1 MPTRRFPRGLL
12 HVRRVGTVR
21 SPVEMSARAEQTAGS
36 ATGSR
41 LQPLS
46 LLWPE
51 AGPVWLVCS
60 RGDQEVT
67 YAEQSMQ
74 SYPDIMKQAKTA

>member
-1 MPTRRFPRGLL
+1 M
-12 HVRRVGTVR
+12 R
-21 SPVEMSARAEQTAGS
+21 SPVEVSARAEQTADP

-51 AGPVWLVCS
+51 AGPVWLVYS

-74 SYPDIMKQAKTA
+74 SYPEVMKQAKTA